1 MVTLVEEVHSE
12 SDINETKIEIDD
24 NTGES
29 DLSSVNQPLHIADNG
44 DDQKLS
50 MRKRKLVFDMLRDEK
65 ELRILPVDASSLEQ
79 QSDLISRLQ
88 QFLPQ
93 IEQANKRLNASNISD
108 IVDSQLELV
117 GDSDETPDHNDEAS
131 DTEDGDHETASE
143 SGSEQSDSSSGSVA
157 IDVNI
162 GMSILDMLLEQV
174 RDQ

>member
-24 NTGES
+24 HKGES
-29 DLSSVNQPLHIADNG
+29 DLSSVNQPLNIAGNG
-44 DDQKLS
+44 DDQKQS
-50 MRKRKLVFDMLRDEK
+50 MRKRKLVFDMLRDQQES
-65 ELRILPVDASSLEQ
+65 RILPVETSLIEQ
-79 QSDLISRLQ
+79 QSDLIFRLQ

-93 IEQANKRLNASNISD
+93 IEQSNKRLNASNISD

-117 GDSDETPDHNDEAS
+117 DDSDETPDHNDGAS
-131 DTEDGDHETASE
+131 DTANGDHETASE
-143 SGSEQSDSSSGSVA
+143 SGFEQSDSSSGSVA

>member
-12 SDINETKIEIDD
+12 SDISETKIDLDD
-24 NTGES
+24 NTVES
-29 DLSSVNQPLHIADNG
+29 DLSCVNKSLNITDNG

-50 MRKRKLVFDMLRDEK
+50 VRKRKLVSDMLRDEK
-65 ELRILPVDASSLEQ
+65 ESRILPIDASSIKE

-93 IEQANKRLNASNISD
+93 IEQANKRLNTSNISD

-117 GDSDETPDHNDEAS
+117 GDSDETPDHNEAS

-143 SGSEQSDSSSGSVA
+143 SGSELSDSSSGSVA